1 VIRKKIRMIQNPLMI
16 RRENKDDSKS
26 TGDIKENKDEKS
38 HSESEAAESKD
49 NDVVEF
55 EKTWNVDF
63 EELKKKNPKDN
74 KYIKYWTR
82 VFEKVDKP
90 KEENLI
96 CRWHNRRMN

>member
-16 RRENKDDSKS
+16 RKKDDSKS
-26 TGDIKENKDEKS
+26 TGDNKENKG
-38 HSESEAAESKD
+38 ESEAAESKD

-63 EELKKKNPKDN
+63 RRTEEKKFRKTISTSNTGP
-74 KYIKYWTR
+74 